1 MGRCRP
7 LGSLRWFL
15 MHLSCL
21 GPTLFPCSPCFLHPP
36 SSSAITVGTAAS
48 AGSQFGESSS
58 TFGGQ
63 KSLMAVKCPVYEYA
77 RRYFHFTDSR
87 PLSSLQLNFS
97 YLLSTHRSF
106 LEYVPQMLFL
116 ICIFNKNTPR
126 NFRNILILKNINL
139 LTGVQQNSD

>member
-1 MGRCRP
+1 MQVSGLIALVP
-7 LGSLRWFL
+7 YAPQLSGADPVSLFTLLFALPQLLSSHHKGGSICWI
-15 MHLSCL
+15 
-21 GPTLFPCSPCFLHPP
+21 
-36 SSSAITVGTAAS
+36 SAWGALT
-48 AGSQFGESSS
+48 
-58 TFGGQ
+58 TFRGQ